1 MMVTFGLPEL
11 LIFLAI
17 LLIIVGPGCLA
28 APGRA
33 LRWWS
38 RARRSGKHADQ
49 QRSPQAARPGT
60 DRRHI

>member
-28 APGRA
+28 APGGA
-33 LRWWS
+33 LKWWS
-38 RARRSGKHADQ
+38 RAAVGQTCRSAALTSS
-49 QRSPQAARPGT
+49 SPPS
-60 DRRHI
+60 H

>member
-17 LLIIVGPGCLA
+17 LLIIFGPGCLA

-49 QRSPQAARPGT
+49 QRSFQAAHPHA